1 MRTLAASTLVA
12 GPLSESAGASFDRL
26 APCYLLME
34 RLLAGKKLQ
43 RCRTVHL
50 PQPAAR
56 SVLVLGPGRGGFLPE
71 FFTTNYR
78 AEVTCVDLSARML
91 AHTRA
96 RVVQNDFDPER
107 LRLVHGN
114 VLEQRF
120 WEGRSWSFDLVVS
133 HFFLDCFQPQ
143 QLEFVI
149 SKVAAVTKE
158 SCAWLVADFRLPER
172 GLWRLRAQMIL
183 RLAYTFFRVTTKL
196 PARCLTPPEPY
207 LTKQGFTLQNR
218 QLFDQG
224 LLHSDLWERG
234 DCR

>member
-1 MRTLAASTLVA
+1 MRALAARTLVSERLR
-12 GPLSESAGASFDRL
+12 ESAGASFDRL

-50 PQPAAR
+50 PQSNAR

-71 FFTTNYR
+71 FFRTNHQ
-78 AEVTCVDLSARML
+78 AEVTCVDLSTRML

-96 RVVQNDFDPER
+96 RVLQNDFDPKR

-114 VLEQRF
+114 VLEERF
-120 WEGRSWSFDLVVS
+120 WEGRPWSFDLVVS

-149 SKVAAVTKE
+149 SKVAGVTKQN
-158 SCAWLVADFRLPER
+158 CAWLVADFRLPDH
-172 GLWRLRAQMIL
+172 GIWRLRARMIL
-183 RLAYTFFRVTTKL
+183 RLAYTFFRVMTNL
-196 PARCLTPPEPY
+196 PARRVTPPEPY
-207 LTKQGFTLQNR
+207 LMQQGFTLENR
-218 QLFDQG
+218 QLFDKG
-224 LLHSDLWERG
+224 LLHSDLWRLMP
-234 DCR
+234 R

>member
-1 MRTLAASTLVA
+1 MRALAARTLVSEPLPEST
-12 GPLSESAGASFDRL
+12 GASFDRL

-50 PQPAAR
+50 PQSDAR
-56 SVLVLGPGRGGFLPE
+56 SVLVLGPGRGGFLPD
-71 FFTTNYR
+71 FFRTNHQ

-96 RVVQNDFDPER
+96 RVLQNEVDSDR

-114 VLEQRF
+114 VLDERF
-120 WEGRSWSFDLVVS
+120 WEGKAWSFDLIVS

-149 SKVAAVTKE
+149 SKVATVTKE
-158 SCAWLVADFRLPER
+158 NCAWLLADFRLPDH
-172 GLWRLRAQMIL
+172 GIWRWRARMIL
-183 RLAYTFFRVTTKL
+183 QLAYTFFRLTTNL
-196 PARCLTPPEPY
+196 PARRVTPPEPY
-207 LTKQGFTLQNR
+207 LIKRGFTLENR
-218 QLFDQG
+218 QLFDKG
-224 LLHSDLWERG
+224 LLHSDLWR
-234 DCR
+234 RQP